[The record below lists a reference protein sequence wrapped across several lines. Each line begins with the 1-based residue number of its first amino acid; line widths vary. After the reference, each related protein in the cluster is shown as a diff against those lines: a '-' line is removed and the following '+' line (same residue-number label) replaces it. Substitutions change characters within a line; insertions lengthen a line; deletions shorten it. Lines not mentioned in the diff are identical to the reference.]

1 MVEPDPN
8 PPDSNDPPARQ
19 RDGRSIAL
27 LLSGDEQGLRDL
39 VSRYDRLVRY
49 AIFRTGRRYCE
60 RDPHWLD
67 VRANEAWAAVVQS
80 LRRGA
85 VPENLAAYITQI
97 SRNTCIDAVRA
108 ARRRSIFSFTG
119 EFTGESESSEN
130 SDPAEM
136 VEYLDQLAA
145 IRELIP
151 GLPKEDQRILGEVG
165 LIVERRW
172 KDAAQRLGMAESTLR
187 SRWEGVLERLRSGLE
202 KK

>member
-1 MVEPDPN
+1 MAESDPN
-8 PPDSNDPPARQ
+8 PPIPNDPSARL
-19 RDGRSIAL
+19 RDERSIQM

-49 AIFRTGRRYCE
+49 AIFRAGRRYCE

-67 VRANEAWAAVVQS
+67 VRANESWAAVVQS
-80 LRRGA
+80 LQRGA
-85 VPENLAAYITQI
+85 TPDNLAAYITQV
-97 SRNTCIDAVRA
+97 SRNTCIDAVKA
-108 ARRRSIFSFTG
+108 AQRRSIFSFTG
-119 EFTGESESSEN
+119 QTPSDSESIEN
-130 SDPAEM
+130 NNPADM
-136 VEYLDQLAA
+136 VEYLDQIAA

-151 GLPKEDQRILGEVG
+151 GLPKEDQRVLGEVA

-172 KDAAQRLGMAESTLR
+172 KEAAERLGMAESTLR